1 MSDINKSKELLRR
14 YSVARIPFISINT
27 IEPSRTIDA
36 LKEIS
41 EELQL
46 PFYVH
51 SLTKGIYDIST
62 GKILGDD
69 KSVAGAIDFM
79 TEQMNRKQYLTI
91 VLTSVPDLSTEN
103 EDSKQILALVNLAN
117 ESGGMVIVLTNNSV
131 WNQLQRQ
138 GMTIKID
145 LPNEDEMYA
154 IIKEYI
160 DDYRNEIPIEWD
172 NTDIREAAST
182 LAGVTRIEAENVIA
196 ALIANKCIRKSDMDE
211 IRYAKDR
218 LFSDISGLEKID
230 VDESVKDVGGLAG
243 LRKWL
248 DEKKELLTPEK
259 RDELRSKGLQPPRGI
274 LLVGVPGCG
283 KSLSAKSIS
292 ANWKLPLYR
301 LDFATVQGSYVG
313 QSEQQLKD
321 ALTTA
326 ENVSPCILW
335 IDEIEKGLSG
345 ATGGSGDGGVSTRM
359 VGQFLFW
366 MQECKKQVFV
376 VATANDVSMLP
387 SELLRR
393 GRFDELFFVDLPTAE
408 ERKDILALYM
418 RKYLNLEFSGEFA
431 DKIVELSDGFTGAD
445 LESTVR
451 DLAYRSIANDNFVM
465 SAENIINAFNNV
477 VPLSQTSPEKIE
489 AIRDWGKERAV
500 PASGKPI
507 GGEQIALKKSGPK
520 TRKVLV

>member
-1 MSDINKSKELLRR
+1 MSNLGKGKELLKR
-14 YSVARIPFISINT
+14 YSIARIPFVAVNT
-27 IEPSRTIDA
+27 IEKTRTLNV
-36 LKEIS
+36 LKDIS
-41 EELQL
+41 EELSL

-51 SLTKGIYDIST
+51 TLSKGTYELAMQKEVNDDTSIY
-62 GKILGDD
+62 
-69 KSVAGAIDFM
+69 GAIYYM
-79 TEQMNRKQYLTI
+79 NEQMKRRQNLTLI
-91 VLTSVPDLSTEN
+91 LTEVPDLSTDN
-103 EDSKQILALVNLAN
+103 SDSKQILALVNLAN
-117 ESGGMVIVLTNNSV
+117 ESGGVVIILTNNPI

-138 GMTIKID
+138 GMVLKID
-145 LPNEDEMYA
+145 PPNEEEMYS

-172 NTDIREAAST
+172 DNDVQEAASI
-182 LAGVTRIEAENVIA
+182 LSGVTTIEAENVIA
-196 ALIANKCIRKSDMDE
+196 ALIANRKIRKSDMDE
-211 IRYAKDR
+211 VRFAKDR

-230 VDESVKDVGGLAG
+230 VDDNVKDVGGLEG
-243 LRKWL
+243 LKKWL

-259 RDELRSKGLQPPRGI
+259 REELRSKGLKPPRGI

-292 ANWKLPLYR
+292 VSWRLPLYR
-301 LDFATVQGSYVG
+301 LDFATVQGSFVG

-326 ENVSPCILW
+326 ENVAPCILW

-345 ATGGSGDGGVSTRM
+345 ATGGAGDGGVSTRM

-408 ERKDILALYM
+408 ERRDILSLYM
-418 RKYLNLEFSGEFA
+418 RKYLQFQFKGEFA
-431 DKIVELSDGFTGAD
+431 DKIVELTEGFTGAD

-451 DLAYRSIANDNFVM
+451 DLAYRVIANDSFVLN
-465 SAENIINAFNNV
+465 AENITTAFNNV

-489 AIRDWGKERAV
+489 GIRDWGKERAV

-507 GGEQIALKKSGPK
+507 GGEKISQKQDGPK